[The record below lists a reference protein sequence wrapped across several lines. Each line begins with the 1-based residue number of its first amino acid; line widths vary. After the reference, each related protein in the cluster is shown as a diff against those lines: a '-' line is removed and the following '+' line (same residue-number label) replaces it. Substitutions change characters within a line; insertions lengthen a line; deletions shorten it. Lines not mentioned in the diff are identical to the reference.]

1 MKWLLLLFAFLM
13 VSCVSG
19 PKTYNV
25 KNSIVSSQDYNLIV
39 HRATEYLSSAGFVIN
54 TIDKQNGMI
63 NAEGD
68 ALALQESSFSDW
80 SGVNVKYLL
89 ADCGKLSGNR
99 NFADKVKLT
108 VKITQSANGNDVRM
122 SVIFNRTI
130 GNAFPCSSTGQLEK
144 QFMHY
149 IETGEIMPFDEYKT
163 DAQKRREHLKKEVDE
178 KKKK

>member
-1 MKWLLLLFAFLM
+1 MKWFLLLAFVM
-13 VSCVSG
+13 ISCVSG
-19 PKTYNV
+19 PKTYDV
-25 KNSIVSSQDYNLIV
+25 KNRIVSSQDYNLIL

-80 SGVNVKYLL
+80 SGLNVKYLL
-89 ADCGKLSGNR
+89 ADCGKLSGSQNY
-99 NFADKVKLT
+99 ADKVKLT
-108 VKITQSANGNDVRM
+108 VKITQSAQGNDVRL

-130 GNAFPCSSTGQLEK
+130 GNEFPCSSTGELEK

-149 IETGEIMPFDEYKT
+149 IATGELVQFEVYKT
-163 DAQKRREHLKKEVDE
+163 DSQRKREQLKKEVEE